1 MNHHSLN
8 SKTFV
13 KYICIS
19 FALKMN
25 SSTQYNYQNVPSE
38 LSDGVPACCW
48 SSVAGRG
55 WDRRRQSG
63 QESESERVRQQTESE
78 KVGQKSERVGQAVI
92 VKVIATC
99 QSLPSVSKQ
108 CS

>member
-1 MNHHSLN
+1 ME
-8 SKTFV
+8 KKVRV
-13 KYICIS
+13 KGLDKKVI
-19 FALKMN
+19 
-25 SSTQYNYQNVPSE
+25 V
-38 LSDGVPACCW
+38 
-48 SSVAGRG
+48 RG
-55 WDRRRQSG
+55 FR
-63 QESESERVRQQTESE
+63 QTESE

>member
-1 MNHHSLN
+1 MG
-8 SKTFV
+8 K
-13 KYICIS
+13 
-19 FALKMN
+19 
-25 SSTQYNYQNVPSE
+25 
-38 LSDGVPACCW
+38 
-48 SSVAGRG
+48 
-55 WDRRRQSG
+55 
-63 QESESERVRQQTESE
+63 ESESERVGQESDSERVRQNESK